1 MIGIRSVTYFFK
13 LHVELRVCM
22 NIFIKFVQ
30 RYIIYEYTY
39 NLLSFH
45 YLLLYY
51 LQKLLIEEQFPKYK
65 TIQHYVIII

>member
-13 LHVELRVCM
+13 LRVELRVCM